1 MVLFTR
7 SATALSLGF
16 PLSVILMPI
25 LQSLQTSC
33 VGIAG
38 ILVHHDR
45 NDGLA
50 LKALFLYNA
59 SSSFLMLCNGYFV
72 SNVSPTL

>member
-16 PLSVILMPI
+16 PLSVAYFAV
-25 LQSLQTSC
+25 LQTGR

-38 ILVHHDR
+38 ILYTPIGMMD
-45 NDGLA
+45 
-50 LKALFLYNA
+50 
-59 SSSFLMLCNGYFV
+59 
-72 SNVSPTL
+72 